1 MVYEST
7 RRVGKGGRKRA
18 RHTSLPIDH
27 TASRPADASWL
38 KEPWRAALQSRR
50 HCLTTLSALSAGL
63 GVKSLSW
70 AAKDTSPSPAERAAH
85 ALNRLAYGPRPADAA
100 ALAQQG
106 AGPWL
111 EQFLAEQLEPR
122 RLPPPAALTEK
133 LASLEVLK
141 LDQSELISRYRE
153 AIKAAR
159 EAKRESAKGLA
170 VDADAANAVREKVRP
185 LVAQAATARLARAMQ
200 SPAQLEEVLVEFWF
214 NHFNIFA
221 GKGPVSVLVAD
232 YEARAIRPFVL
243 GRFRDMLGA
252 TAKHP
257 AMLHYLDNERSV
269 VAGYEPPRAVRRYL
283 ADKPELKA
291 RVPGGLNE
299 NYARELMEL
308 HTLGV
313 DGGYSQRD
321 VTELAR
327 ILTGWGI
334 DQRKALQGGTGDL
347 FHFDAKKHDRGDK
360 TWLGQSVAGSGQAE
374 GERALDRLAAH
385 PSTARH
391 IAFKLAQAFV
401 ADEPPP
407 SLVDRLAENFK
418 ATGGDLKAVTR
429 TLIRSDEFWS
439 REAAGAKFKSPYQ
452 YLISSLRAVDAP
464 LGNPAPLLQALAQ
477 AGQPLFGAATPD
489 GYKNTA
495 AAWRNPEALT
505 QRVQIATTLSSRHG
519 VKPEALLNTLG
530 ASVSESTRKTLMSE
544 PPGQQVA
551 LLLAS
556 PDFMK
561 R

>member
-1 MVYEST
+1 M
-7 RRVGKGGRKRA
+7 
-18 RHTSLPIDH
+18 H
-27 TASRPADASWL
+27 
-38 KEPWRAALQSRR
+38 SRR
-50 HCLTTLSALSAGL
+50 HCVTTFGLFAASAFAPRLA
-63 GVKSLSW
+63 W
-70 AAKDTSPSPAERAAH
+70 AANAAALTPEERAAH

-100 ALAQQG
+100 AIRQQG

-111 EQFLAEQLEPR
+111 DQFLADQLEPR
-122 RLPPPAALTEK
+122 RLAQPATLTER
-133 LASLEVLK
+133 LSSLEVLR
-141 LDQSELISRYRE
+141 LDQSELVGRYRD

-159 EAKRESAKGLA
+159 EAKRESAQGMA
-170 VDADAANAVREKVRP
+170 VDADAANAVRDKVRP

-200 SPAQLEEVLVEFWF
+200 SSAQLEEVLVEFWF
-214 NHFNIFA
+214 NHFNVFA

-232 YEARAIRPFVL
+232 YEARAIRPHVL

-269 VAGYEPPRAVRRYL
+269 VAGYEPPRTAKRFL

-291 RVPGGLNE
+291 NVPTGLNE

-334 DQRKALQGGTGDL
+334 DQRKALLGGTGDL
-347 FHFDAKKHDRGDK
+347 FHFDANKHDPGDK
-360 TWLGQSVAGSGQAE
+360 TWLGQTVVSSGQAE
-374 GERALDRLAAH
+374 GERALDVLAAH
-385 PSTARH
+385 PATARH
-391 IAFKLAQAFV
+391 IAYKLAQAFV
-401 ADEPPP
+401 ADEPPTR
-407 SLVDRLAENFK
+407 LVGRLSDTFK

-429 TLIRSDEFWS
+429 TLIQSEEFWS

-464 LGNPAPLLQALAQ
+464 LTNPAVLLQALAQ
-477 AGQPLFGAATPD
+477 SGQPLFGAATPD

-505 QRVQIATTLSSRHG
+505 QRVQIATTLSSRIG
-519 VKPEALLNTLG
+519 VKPEALLSTLG
-530 ASVSESTRKTLMSE
+530 ASVSEATRKTLAAE
-544 PPGQQVA
+544 PMGQQVA

-556 PDFMK
+556 PDFM
-561 R
+561 RR